1 MKNVTRKNITTNRRA
16 QYDYDLLESRE
27 AGIVLKGTEIKSIRN
42 TGMSLAGSY
51 VTIDNGEVWLVGST
65 IEAYEHGNAY
75 NHEPTR
81 RRKLLLHRD
90 EIEEFQEG
98 LTPGMT
104 IIPLYTYFVGGIVKV
119 AIALARGKK
128 NYDKRESLK
137 EKEDEREMRKYE

>member
-1 MKNVTRKNITTNRRA
+1 MNKTQKNITTNRRA
-16 QYDYDLLESRE
+16 HYDYDLFESKE
-27 AGIVLKGTEIKSIRN
+27 AGIVLQGTEIKSIRN

-65 IEAYEHGNAY
+65 IEAYEHGNVH
-75 NHEPTR
+75 NHNPTR

-90 EIEEFQEG
+90 EIEELQGE
-98 LTPGMT
+98 LTPGMA
-104 IIPLYTYFVGGIVKV
+104 IIPLYTYFVEGIVKV

-137 EKEDEREMRKYE
+137 EKEHEREMRKYD